1 MRTVEIDDDVF
12 LTLEFTSRFTRV
24 SIPQIVRKLVMQL
37 SPDVDAPTGGAAP
50 GSPRQKPVPNPR
62 DKSLR
67 DFAESPGFLA
77 NRSVVDKFLGVLSF
91 LQKQNP
97 DRFQILESMEG
108 RKRKYIATSEQE
120 LRSSGTSVN
129 PKRIPNTGFWVVT
142 NNDTNN
148 KKALLRQALLML
160 GYGFETVRSV
170 PESLR

>member
-62 DKSLR
+62 DKFLG
-67 DFAESPGFLA
+67 DFA
-77 NRSVVDKFLGVLSF
+77 F

-129 PKRIPNTGFWVVT
+129 PKR
-142 NNDTNN
+142 
-148 KKALLRQALLML
+148 
-160 GYGFETVRSV
+160 
-170 PESLR
+170 